1 MAVSPKKN
9 RGEWSELFVLVKL
22 LSTGALPYDSG
33 ESNSKKTTFPVISIS
48 RSISGTDHRFRISHG
63 SIEIE
68 KTSTQ
73 SVISTIPQQS
83 LSLQA
88 SDLLKQIKA
97 GSGRAFNVPS
107 ADGIMSMLGIEKA
120 TGIKSKDDL
129 RITIY
134 DPRTKQQN
142 SQGFSVKSFLG
153 ANPSL
158 LNASGV
164 TNIEFEVLGALSDSE
179 RVEHNKLGPIALVS
193 SLIKNGHE
201 LVLSKIDDRFA
212 ENLKM
217 IDSNMDFLIGHI
229 VISSYTGRGRT
240 WPDIVK
246 ILTDDNPLNYS
257 SQNIESR
264 YTHKIKDLLEA
275 VALGMRP
282 SEPWAG
288 TREAEGGNLI
298 VTSSGEILCHHSLD
312 KDSLRNYLF
321 SNTYIDTPSRSKW
334 NFGSI
339 VGNKIVLNFQIRV
352 KK

>member
-9 RGEWSELFVLVKL
+9 RGEWSELFVLIKL
-22 LSTGALPYDSG
+22 LSTGALPYDLG
-33 ESNSKKTTFPVISIS
+33 EGNPKKTTFPVISIS
-48 RSISGTDHRFRISHG
+48 RNISGTDHLFRISHG

-68 KTSTQ
+68 ETSKQ
-73 SVISTIPQQS
+73 SVISKISQQS
-83 LSLQA
+83 LSLLA

-97 GSGRAFNVPS
+97 GNGRAFNVPS
-107 ADGIMSMLGIEKA
+107 ADGIMSMLGIEKV
-120 TGIKSKDDL
+120 TEIKSKDDL

-164 TNIEFEVLGALSDSE
+164 TNIEFEVLGALSEFE
-179 RVEHNKLGPIALVS
+179 RAKHNKLGPIALVS
-193 SLIKNGHE
+193 SLIKNGHK
-201 LVLSKIDDRFA
+201 LVLSKIDDRFS

-217 IDSNMDFLIGHI
+217 IDSNMDSLIGHI
-229 VISSYTGRGRT
+229 VISSYTGRGRA

-246 ILTDDNPLNYS
+246 ILKDENPLNYA
-257 SQNIESR
+257 SQNSESR

-288 TREAEGGNLI
+288 TSEAEGGTLI
-298 VTSSGEILCHHSLD
+298 VTSSGEIMCHHSLD

-334 NFGSI
+334 KFGSI
-339 VGNKIVLNFQIRV
+339 VGNKLILNFQIRV